1 MVFNY
6 RAPLPEEA
14 DYSQIISVY
23 SSHWPCTSQSQRSI
37 LHEILWYRCVPGAT
51 AEVNCDDSQRILG
64 KWPKG
69 WAGWSGDAGEGQWWL
84 SFSLAT
90 VRHMWVCGEMCRLY
104 YHVSSFYTLD
114 ALTSAY
120 MHMPDT
126 PCSGQAINIT
136 LPWPPASLVTPHPL
150 LGVHFSNANKPIHS
164 PHPNHL
170 LHGTLKP

>member
-6 RAPLPEEA
+6 GAPLPEEA
-14 DYSQIISVY
+14 DCSQIISVY
-23 SSHWPCTSQSQRSI
+23 NGHCPCISRSQRSI
-37 LHEILWYRCVPGAT
+37 QMCIRGNSRGELW
-51 AEVNCDDSQRILG
+51 RILG

-69 WAGWSGDAGEGQWWL
+69 WAGWSGDAWEGQWQL

-90 VRHMWVCGEMCRLY
+90 IRHVWMCGEMCRLY
-104 YHVSSFYTLD
+104 YHVSSFCTLD

-126 PCSGQAINIT
+126 SCSGQAINIT

-150 LGVHFSNANKPIHS
+150 LGVHFSNTNKPIHS